1 MSLNKIIIIFIII
14 LIGFAAFIFF
24 QFSRAGIPTSKVT
37 IGEHTFNVSIAR
49 TPEELQKGLS
59 ERKSLPQDQGML
71 FMFDQPGDHAF
82 WMKGMQFPID
92 IIFINDKTI
101 VSIAKNAQP
110 GEEGND
116 NLPLYSSGAPA
127 DKVLEINAG
136 LADKYGFKVGD
147 EVNVALE
154 QSTSQNN
161 AEGK

>member
-24 QFSRAGIPTSKVT
+24 QFSRAGIPTSKAT
-37 IGEHTFNVSIAR
+37 IGEHTFNVSVAR

-59 ERKSLPQDQGML
+59 ERGSLPQDQGML
-71 FMFDQPGDHAF
+71 FLFDQPGDHAF

-92 IIFINDKTI
+92 IIFINNDTI

-110 GEEGND
+110 VEEGNE
-116 NLPLYSSGAPA
+116 NPPLYTSGAQA

-136 LADKYGFKVGD
+136 LSDKYEFKVGD
-147 EVNVALE
+147 KVTFALE
-154 QSTSQNN
+154 ENTSQNN
-161 AEGK
+161 EQGR